1 MLESFET
8 CFEKLAECQHMLH
21 LNGVT
26 EETLGWFGFCL
37 HVWPRILQLIQ
48 AAKDLAR
55 APQLGVSIPDKVNTP
70 GV

>member
-1 MLESFET
+1 
-8 CFEKLAECQHMLH
+8 MLH